1 MRICGLIQDPEAL
14 LALEPEE
21 LAGLIK
27 PFQRYCAS
35 LQHAPALR
43 ITVDGEGARR
53 DVDVC
58 PNHRIPLR
66 RWPSEMGVFEGLGHE
81 NLFLRGADL

>member
-1 MRICGLIQDPEAL
+1 
-14 LALEPEE
+14 
-21 LAGLIK
+21 
-27 PFQRYCAS
+27 
-35 LQHAPALR
+35 
-43 ITVDGEGARR
+43 VDGEGARR